1 MVGGYSRG
9 DNVDLYWW
17 RGFHYFASYCIPGL
31 NQMTETAEKKWYLV
45 HTYSGHEDK
54 VRSAIEKA
62 VSIKSM
68 NDRIQQVVIPTE
80 EVIELKKNKKQIRR
94 RKFFPGYVLV
104 EMIADNETCYL
115 IRSTPSVTGFL
126 GGAKPIPLTSTDVE
140 HMMELNASPKTS
152 KPRPAV
158 VFDRGENVRINEGP
172 FRHFVGTVEEVNED
186 RAKLKVTVSIFGR
199 ATPVELDYLQ
209 VEKV

>member
-1 MVGGYSRG
+1 MDFGSIISDMV
-9 DNVDLYWW
+9 
-17 RGFHYFASYCIPGL
+17 I
-31 NQMTETAEKKWYLV
+31 
-45 HTYSGHEDK
+45 
-54 VRSAIEKA
+54 
-62 VSIKSM
+62 
-68 NDRIQQVVIPTE
+68 
-80 EVIELKKNKKQIRR
+80 
-94 RKFFPGYVLV
+94 
-104 EMIADNETCYL
+104 DNETYWL
-115 IRSTPSVTGFL
+115 VRNTPGVTGFL
-126 GGAKPIPLTSTDVE
+126 GGSNPIPLTAADVE
-140 HMMELNASPKTS
+140 RMMELNATPKTN

>member
-1 MVGGYSRG
+1 
-9 DNVDLYWW
+9 
-17 RGFHYFASYCIPGL
+17 
-31 NQMTETAEKKWYLV
+31 MTAVEEKHWYLI

-54 VRSAIEKA
+54 VRSAVEKTSA
-62 VSIKSM
+62 AKGLNQKIVQI
-68 NDRIQQVVIPTE
+68 VIPTE

-104 EMIADNETCYL
+104 EMIADNETCFL
-115 IRSTPSVTGFL
+115 IRSTPGVTGFL
-126 GGAKPIPLTSTDVE
+126 GGSKPIPLTQSDVE
-140 HMMELNASPKTS
+140 RMMELNATPKTA

-158 VFDRGENVRINEGP
+158 VFDRGENVRINDGP

>member
-1 MVGGYSRG
+1 
-9 DNVDLYWW
+9 
-17 RGFHYFASYCIPGL
+17 
-31 NQMTETAEKKWYLV
+31 MTQQTSKGEKNWFLI

-54 VRSAIEKA
+54 VRTSIEKA

-68 NDRIQQVVIPTE
+68 TDRICQVVIPTE

-104 EMIADNETCYL
+104 EMVPDNQACYL
-115 IRSTPSVTGFL
+115 IRSTPGVTGFL
-126 GGAKPIPLTSTDVE
+126 GGTKPIPLTQADVDR
-140 HMMELNASPKTS
+140 MIELNATPKTS
-152 KPRPAV
+152 KPRPAI
-158 VFDRGENVRINEGP
+158 VFDRGENVRINDGP
-172 FRHFVGTVEEVNED
+172 FRHFVGIVEEVNEE

>member
-1 MVGGYSRG
+1 MNES
-9 DNVDLYWW
+9 
-17 RGFHYFASYCIPGL
+17 S
-31 NQMTETAEKKWYLV
+31 EKSQKQWYLI

-54 VRSAIEKA
+54 VRSTIEKS
-62 VSIKSM
+62 VSISGLS
-68 NDRIQQVVIPTE
+68 DRVAQVVIPTE

-104 EMIADNETCYL
+104 QMTADNTTCYM
-115 IRSTPSVTGFL
+115 IRNTPGVTGFL
-126 GGAKPIPLTSTDVE
+126 GGSNPIPLKEADVE
-140 HMMELNASPKTS
+140 RMMELNATPKTA

-158 VFDRGENVRINEGP
+158 VFERGESVRINEGP

>member
-1 MVGGYSRG
+1 MS
-9 DNVDLYWW
+9 DSNSK
-17 RGFHYFASYCIPGL
+17 H
-31 NQMTETAEKKWYLV
+31 WYLI
-45 HTYSGHEDK
+45 HTFSGHEDR
-54 VRSAIEKA
+54 VRSGIEKSA
-62 VSIKSM
+62 AIKGLG
-68 NDRIQQVVIPTE
+68 QQIAEVVIPTE

-104 EMIADNETCYL
+104 NMISNNETCYL
-115 IRSTPSVTGFL
+115 IRNTPGVTGFL
-126 GGAKPIPLTSTDVE
+126 GGSNPIPLTQSDVDR
-140 HMMELNASPKTS
+140 MMELNATPKTN

>member
-1 MVGGYSRG
+1 MMV
-9 DNVDLYWW
+9 
-17 RGFHYFASYCIPGL
+17 
-31 NQMTETAEKKWYLV
+31 ETAEKKWFLI

-54 VRSAIEKA
+54 VRLGIEKA

-68 NDRIQQVVIPTE
+68 KDTVAQVVIPTE

-104 EMIADNETCYL
+104 QMDPTNEACYL
-115 IRSTPSVTGFL
+115 IRSTPGVTGFL
-126 GGAKPIPLTSTDVE
+126 GGSKPIPLQDSDVSR
-140 HMMELNASPKTS
+140 MMELNATPETS

-158 VFDRGENVRINEGP
+158 VFERGENVRINEGP

>member
-1 MVGGYSRG
+1 MS
-9 DNVDLYWW
+9 
-17 RGFHYFASYCIPGL
+17 
-31 NQMTETAEKKWYLV
+31 QTAELHWYLI
-45 HTYSGHEDK
+45 HTFSGHEDK
-54 VRSAIEKA
+54 VRSTIEKNA
-62 VSIKSM
+62 GIKGLSQ
-68 NDRIQQVVIPTE
+68 RIAQVVIPTE

-104 EMIADNETCYL
+104 QMISDNETCYL
-115 IRSTPSVTGFL
+115 IRNTPGVTGFL
-126 GGAKPIPLTSTDVE
+126 GGANPIPLTAADVE
-140 HMMELNASPKTS
+140 RMMELNATPKTA

-158 VFDRGENVRINEGP
+158 VFDRGESVRINEGP

>member
-1 MVGGYSRG
+1 MS
-9 DNVDLYWW
+9 D
-17 RGFHYFASYCIPGL
+17 
-31 NQMTETAEKKWYLV
+31 EKQHWYLI
-45 HTYSGHEDK
+45 HTFSGHEDR
-54 VRSAIEKA
+54 VRSGIEKSA
-62 VSIKSM
+62 AIKGLGQQ
-68 NDRIQQVVIPTE
+68 IAQVVIPTE
-80 EVIELKKNKKQIRR
+80 EVIELKKNKKHIRR
-94 RKFFPGYVLV
+94 RKFFPGYELV
-104 EMIADNETCYL
+104 NMISNNETCFL
-115 IRSTPSVTGFL
+115 IRNTPGVTGFL
-126 GGAKPIPLTSTDVE
+126 GGATPIPLTQSDVDR
-140 HMMELNASPKTS
+140 MMELNASPKTS

>member
-1 MVGGYSRG
+1 MMVQQQEQ
-9 DNVDLYWW
+9 
-17 RGFHYFASYCIPGL
+17 L
-31 NQMTETAEKKWYLV
+31 NWFLI
-45 HTYSGHEDK
+45 HTFSGHEDR
-54 VRSAIEKA
+54 VRAAIEKA
-62 VSIKSM
+62 IAIKGLSDRVS
-68 NDRIQQVVIPTE
+68 QVVIPTE

-104 EMIADNETCYL
+104 QMKPDNQICYL
-115 IRSTPSVTGFL
+115 IRSTPGVTGFL
-126 GGAKPIPLTSTDVE
+126 GGPNPIPLQGSDVE
-140 HMMELNASPKTS
+140 RMMELNATPKTS

-158 VFDRGENVRINEGP
+158 VFDRGESVRINDGP

>member
-1 MVGGYSRG
+1 
-9 DNVDLYWW
+9 
-17 RGFHYFASYCIPGL
+17 
-31 NQMTETAEKKWYLV
+31 MTETNSWYLI
-45 HTYSGHEDK
+45 HTFSGHEDK
-54 VRSAIEKA
+54 VRTSIEKS
-62 VSIKSM
+62 VSINAMTDK
-68 NDRIQQVVIPTE
+68 IAQVVIPTE

-104 EMIADNETCYL
+104 QMKADNETCYM
-115 IRSTPSVTGFL
+115 IRNTPGVTGFL
-126 GGAKPIPLTSTDVE
+126 GGANPIPLQQSDVE
-140 HMMELNASPKTS
+140 RMMELNATLTTS

-158 VFDRGENVRINEGP
+158 VFGRGESVRINEGP

>member
-1 MVGGYSRG
+1 MS
-9 DNVDLYWW
+9 
-17 RGFHYFASYCIPGL
+17 
-31 NQMTETAEKKWYLV
+31 EEKQHWYLI
-45 HTYSGHEDK
+45 HTFSGHEDR
-54 VRSAIEKA
+54 VRSGIEKSA
-62 VSIKSM
+62 AIKGLGQQ
-68 NDRIQQVVIPTE
+68 IAQVVIPTE
-80 EVIELKKNKKQIRR
+80 EVIELKKNKKHIRR

-104 EMIADNETCYL
+104 NMISNNETCFL
-115 IRSTPSVTGFL
+115 IRNTPGVTGFL
-126 GGAKPIPLTSTDVE
+126 GGATPIPLTQSDVDR
-140 HMMELNASPKTS
+140 MMELNASPKTS

>member
-1 MVGGYSRG
+1 MSE
-9 DNVDLYWW
+9 
-17 RGFHYFASYCIPGL
+17 
-31 NQMTETAEKKWYLV
+31 QTEKLWYLI

-54 VRSAIEKA
+54 VRSSIEKA
-62 VSIKSM
+62 AAIKGI
-68 NDRIQQVVIPTE
+68 NDRIDQVVIPTE

-104 EMIADNETCYL
+104 HMISDNETCFL
-115 IRSTPSVTGFL
+115 IRNTPGVTGFL
-126 GGAKPIPLTSTDVE
+126 GGSKPIPLTAGDVE
-140 HMMELNASPKTS
+140 RMMELNATPKTA

-158 VFDRGENVRINEGP
+158 VFDRGESVRINEGP

>member
-1 MVGGYSRG
+1 
-9 DNVDLYWW
+9 
-17 RGFHYFASYCIPGL
+17 
-31 NQMTETAEKKWYLV
+31 MTQLDEQQHWYLV

-54 VRSAIEKA
+54 VRSSVEKA
-62 VSIKSM
+62 VGIQGLK
-68 NDRIQQVVIPTE
+68 DRIAQVVIPTE
-80 EVIELKKNKKQIRR
+80 EVIELKKNKKHIRR
-94 RKFFPGYVLV
+94 RKFFPGYILV
-104 EMIADNETCYL
+104 QMIADNQTCYL
-115 IRSTPSVTGFL
+115 IRNTPGVTGFL
-126 GGAKPIPLTSTDVE
+126 GGAKPIPLQPTDVE
-140 HMMELNASPKTS
+140 RMMELNATPKTA

>member
-1 MVGGYSRG
+1 MSEQEQ
-9 DNVDLYWW
+9 
-17 RGFHYFASYCIPGL
+17 H
-31 NQMTETAEKKWYLV
+31 WYLI
-45 HTYSGHEDK
+45 HTFSGHEDK
-54 VRSAIEKA
+54 VRSTIEKTA
-62 VSIKSM
+62 GIKGLM
-68 NDRIQQVVIPTE
+68 PRIAQVVIPTE

-104 EMIADNETCYL
+104 QMIADNETCFL
-115 IRSTPSVTGFL
+115 IRNTPGVTGFL
-126 GGAKPIPLTSTDVE
+126 GGSNPIPLTPADVE
-140 HMMELNASPKTS
+140 RMMELNATVKTA

>member
-1 MVGGYSRG
+1 
-9 DNVDLYWW
+9 
-17 RGFHYFASYCIPGL
+17 
-31 NQMTETAEKKWYLV
+31 MTQETENRWYLV

-54 VRSAIEKA
+54 VRSTIEKSA
-62 VSIKSM
+62 AIKGVGPKISE
-68 NDRIQQVVIPTE
+68 IVIPTE
-80 EVIELKKNKKQIRR
+80 EVIELKKNKKQIRK
-94 RKFFPGYVLV
+94 RKFFPGYILV
-104 EMIADNETCYL
+104 HMNADNETCFL
-115 IRSTPSVTGFL
+115 IRNTPGVTGFL
-126 GGAKPIPLTSTDVE
+126 GGAKPIPLTQGDVE
-140 HMMELNASPKTS
+140 RMMELNATQKMN

-158 VFDRGENVRINEGP
+158 VFDRGESVRINEGP

>member
-1 MVGGYSRG
+1 MGQ
-9 DNVDLYWW
+9 DDL
-17 RGFHYFASYCIPGL
+17 
-31 NQMTETAEKKWYLV
+31 KWYLV

-54 VRSAIEKA
+54 VRASIEKS
-62 VSIKSM
+62 VSIKAM
-68 NDRIQQVVIPTE
+68 KDRVAQVVIPTE

-94 RKFFPGYVLV
+94 RKFFPGYILIQ
-104 EMIADNETCYL
+104 MIADNDTCFL
-115 IRSTPSVTGFL
+115 VRSTPGVTGFL
-126 GGAKPIPLTSTDVE
+126 GGARPVPLQAADVE
-140 HMMELNASPKTS
+140 RMMELNATPKTA

-158 VFDRGENVRINEGP
+158 VFDKGENVRINDGP